1 MIKRSRTTMAAAL
14 LTAAALAATSTPSFA
29 LSKQYCRDY
38 AADVASRG
46 DRSVEPLAL
55 VVPLAVLGA
64 GVGAIAGVAIS
75 GLAIGTGAAVGGGS
89 GAIAGAAA
97 STHDRDS
104 RRAYERA
111 YAECRAR

>member
-1 MIKRSRTTMAAAL
+1 MIKRSRTTMAAAF
-14 LTAAALAATSTPSFA
+14 LTAVAFTATTTPSFA
-29 LSKQYCRDY
+29 LGKQYCREY
-38 AADVASRG
+38 AWHQANQGRG
-46 DRSVEPLAL
+46 IGGALPL

-89 GAIAGAAA
+89 GAIIGAAA
-97 STHDRDS
+97 DLHGDS
-104 RRAYERA
+104 RRVYDEA